1 MSTLGQLLI
10 GPSLG
15 AAAAVLTLV
24 AHGVA
29 AAAAAGV
36 LLTVT
41 ATVGSLCSAA
51 GPTRP
56 PVGGQACRQSRGR
69 RCADPRESGVHE

>member
-1 MSTLGQLLI
+1 MFTLGQLSI
-10 GPSLG
+10 GPSIDP
-15 AAAAVLTLV
+15 AAAVLTLV

-41 ATVGSLCSAA
+41 ATLGSLCYAA

-56 PVGGQACRQSRGR
+56 PVGGQACRQSHGR
-69 RCADPRESGVHE
+69 RCADPRASGIRE